1 MKQDEIEQLTPDG
14 YGGDFEMT
22 WQIDDSILQ
31 KCDKSAVF
39 ACKNVIN
46 DPVLFNGKDIRTVYP
61 ISTFSGTTQDEL
73 VELIRQVQVE
83 VQDGRTGQI
92 DEDS

>member
-1 MKQDEIEQLTPDG
+1 MTP
-14 YGGDFEMT
+14 Y
-22 WQIDDSILQ
+22 
-31 KCDKSAVF
+31 
-39 ACKNVIN
+39 CKNVIN

-83 VQDGRTGQI
+83 MTMEAG
-92 DEDS
+92 E